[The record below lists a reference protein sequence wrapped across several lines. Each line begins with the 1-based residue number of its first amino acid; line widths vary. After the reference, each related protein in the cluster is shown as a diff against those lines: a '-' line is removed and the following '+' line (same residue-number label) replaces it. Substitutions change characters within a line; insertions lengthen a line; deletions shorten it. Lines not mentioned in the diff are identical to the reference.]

1 MRGAFV
7 LWQSLFGGCYEQRTG
22 EGVSESEIILTHNL
36 TKRYG
41 RRGRGIED
49 VLGYNN
55 SGASLPL
62 HRLLG
67 PLAC

>member
-1 MRGAFV
+1 MN
-7 LWQSLFGGCYEQRTG
+7 
-22 EGVSESEIILTHNL
+22 ESEIILTHNL

-41 RRGRGIED
+41 RRGRSIED